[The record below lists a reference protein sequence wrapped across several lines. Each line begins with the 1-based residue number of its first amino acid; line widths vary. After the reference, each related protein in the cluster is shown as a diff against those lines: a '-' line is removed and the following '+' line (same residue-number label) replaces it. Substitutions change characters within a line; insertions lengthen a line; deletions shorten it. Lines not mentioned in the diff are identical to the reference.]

1 MPSVWRSSRTVCLP
15 MRDGPM
21 FDHRRPYLRDASAD
35 QQAVN
40 GRRYGRVLCQDVKC
54 TLGTV
59 LDISAGGMRV
69 RSRRKPPKPGT
80 TLVVGLRALGG
91 EIVVECTV
99 KWTRARG
106 LLFHESG
113 LQFMESTPEMRRA
126 LVELARAAAYNET
139 IVKRGAE

>member
-1 MPSVWRSSRTVCLP
+1 MS
-15 MRDGPM
+15 
-21 FDHRRPYLRDASAD
+21 DHRRPYLRDATAD

-69 RSRRKPPKPGT
+69 RSRRKPPEPGT
-80 TLVVGLRALGG
+80 ALVVGLRTLGS
-91 EIVVECTV
+91 EIVVECEV
-99 KWTRARG
+99 MWARARG
-106 LLFHESG
+106 LLSHESG
-113 LQFMESTPEMRRA
+113 LQFREPTPEVRRA

-139 IVKRGAE
+139 IVRRGAE